1 MIAGDLATTSMT
13 ALSRFQ
19 VALKGCKVKKKDDV
33 AAGGKFKELFKNVF
47 DNLEIIA
54 GPCCSRRLLP

>member
-19 VALKGCKVKKKDDV
+19 VALKGCKVKKDDV
-33 AAGGKFKELFKNVF
+33 AAGGKVKEHFKNVF
-47 DNLEIIA
+47 DNLKIIV
-54 GPCCSRRLLP
+54 GPCCSRQLLP